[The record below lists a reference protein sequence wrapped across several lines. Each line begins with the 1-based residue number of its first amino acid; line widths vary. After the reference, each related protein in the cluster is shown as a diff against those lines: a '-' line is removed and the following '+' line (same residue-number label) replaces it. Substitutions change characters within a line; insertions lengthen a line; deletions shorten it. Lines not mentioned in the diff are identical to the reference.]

1 MSNVSYEKVADI
13 LDSVATYVDDIEN
26 AKTAADK
33 QAKDE
38 RITTMSTRYTASTG
52 ENMPDS
58 LRDKLANLDQEALD
72 QLLKVAN
79 NTGDSPESLGG
90 PAEISD
96 NTIPRTVKEAAAHAD
111 DKFLDWI
118 INE

>member
-1 MSNVSYEKVADI
+1 MNNISYVKVADI
-13 LDSVATYVDDIEN
+13 LDSVAQYVDDIEHT
-26 AKTAADK
+26 KSAAEK
-33 QAKDE
+33 SARDE
-38 RITTMSTRYTASTG
+38 RITTFASHYETSTG
-52 ENMPDS
+52 EHLPDS

-72 QLLKVAN
+72 HLLKVAN

-96 NTIPRTVKEAAAHAD
+96 HTSPRTVKEAADNAD
-111 DKFLDWI
+111 EQFLNWI

>member
-1 MSNVSYEKVADI
+1 MSDVSYEKVADI
-13 LDSVATYVDDIEN
+13 LDSVAEYVDGIEHEKL
-26 AKTAADK
+26 AVEKSARDA
-33 QAKDE
+33 
-38 RITTMSTRYTASTG
+38 RISTFASRYEVSTG
-52 ENMPDS
+52 ENLPDS
-58 LRDKLANLDQEALD
+58 LRNKLANLDQESLD
-72 QLLKVAN
+72 HLLKVAN

-96 NTIPRTVKEAAAHAD
+96 NPIPRTVKEAAARAE

>member
-1 MSNVSYEKVADI
+1 VSNVSYEKVADI
-13 LDSVATYVDDIEN
+13 LDSVATYVDDIEHTKF
-26 AKTAADK
+26 AEEK
-33 QAKDE
+33 QAKDK
-38 RITTMSTRYTASTG
+38 RITTMSSRYEASTG
-52 ENMPDS
+52 ESMPDS
-58 LRDKLANLDQEALD
+58 LRKKLAGLDQEALD
-72 QLLKVAN
+72 HLLKVAN

-96 NTIPRTVKEAAAHAD
+96 NPIPRTVKEAAARAD

>member
-1 MSNVSYEKVADI
+1 VSNVNYEKVADI
-13 LDSVATYVDDIEN
+13 LDSVAQYIDDIEYTKSAQETSARN
-26 AKTAADK
+26 
-33 QAKDE
+33 E
-38 RITTMSTRYTASTG
+38 RISKFASRYETSTG
-52 ENMPDS
+52 ESLPNN

-96 NTIPRTVKEAAAHAD
+96 NPNPRTVKEAAAHAE
-111 DKFLDWI
+111 DKFLSWI